1 MKNNSESG
9 IVLVV
14 VIFLM
19 VFITMLGFLIMSR
32 TDTEIKNTGLFKKKL
47 SSRYI
52 AEGGMNLIC
61 QALADTTRI
70 AILYEL
76 AEGRKN
82 VTQLVEALGSPQA
95 TVSRHLKV
103 LRERGM
109 VNSERDGVNV
119 YYSLADQRVIEALNL
134 LRGVMAD
141 ILGQRSRLAEAL
153 RA

>member
-1 MKNNSESG
+1 MGENPIDKPLQEELAQFHAG
-9 IVLVV
+9 
-14 VIFLM
+14 
-19 VFITMLGFLIMSR
+19 
-32 TDTEIKNTGLFKKKL
+32 
-47 SSRYI
+47 
-52 AEGGMNLIC
+52 IC

-82 VTQLVEALGSPQA
+82 VSQLVEALGSPQA

-103 LRERGM
+103 LRERNM

-119 YYSLADQRVIEALNL
+119 YYSLADQRVIEALDL

-141 ILGQRSRLAEAL
+141 ILTQRGRLAEAL
-153 RA
+153 TV